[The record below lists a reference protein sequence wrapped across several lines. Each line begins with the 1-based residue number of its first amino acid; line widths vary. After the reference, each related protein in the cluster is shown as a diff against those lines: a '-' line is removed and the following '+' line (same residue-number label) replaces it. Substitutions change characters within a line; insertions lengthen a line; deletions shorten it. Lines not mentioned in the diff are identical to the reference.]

1 MFTRVS
7 CFEKSLSL
15 QNCTNL
21 NFFVINQSFI
31 ALSLDLFA
39 TEEKA
44 CSLVPTLM
52 SMLLACYWDERLPT
66 PFLQCWALTSSS
78 GGYLPIVVI
87 SLLGTPSTVCQSPPA
102 RMIAGSSV
110 YAYLLETVVGKKG
123 RQRAGAWRG
132 HCPLP
137 FHRRAT
143 GAEVPFHKSIIGNF
157 MVYQDR
163 IETNVLQLFAHPET
177 SACFFL

>member
-21 NFFVINQSFI
+21 NFVVINQSFI

-52 SMLLACYWDERLPT
+52 SMLLACY
-66 PFLQCWALTSSS
+66 
-78 GGYLPIVVI
+78 
-87 SLLGTPSTVCQSPPA
+87 
-102 RMIAGSSV
+102 
-110 YAYLLETVVGKKG
+110 
-123 RQRAGAWRG
+123 
-132 HCPLP
+132 
-137 FHRRAT
+137 
-143 GAEVPFHKSIIGNF
+143 
-157 MVYQDR
+157 
-163 IETNVLQLFAHPET
+163 
-177 SACFFL
+177 